1 MQGPSPGQGSGQLQA
16 REARQARS
24 FCWGKELEAGTLQ
37 DRDSQNVRPE
47 SKCVCSF
54 MCACMCEPSGEGL
67 LGILIHFHCA
77 RDPGR
82 QLVPCLLA
90 PTAEVGISVLVH
102 YVSF

>member
-1 MQGPSPGQGSGQLQA
+1 MCGG
-16 REARQARS
+16 
-24 FCWGKELEAGTLQ
+24 
-37 DRDSQNVRPE
+37 
-47 SKCVCSF
+47 CVCVF
-54 MCACMCEPSGEGL
+54 MCARVCEPSGEGL

>member
-1 MQGPSPGQGSGQLQA
+1 M
-16 REARQARS
+16 RS
-24 FCWGKELEAGTLQ
+24 LLRLRGVGMCGW
-37 DRDSQNVRPE
+37 
-47 SKCVCSF
+47 CVCVF
-54 MCACMCEPSGEGL
+54 TCARVCEPSGEGL

>member
-1 MQGPSPGQGSGQLQA
+1 MQGPSPGQSSGQLQA

-54 MCACMCEPSGEGL
+54 MCVQSVAFVYMVMLGEKGMLGRVQPRKWGVAGL
-67 LGILIHFHCA
+67 
-77 RDPGR
+77 RTD
-82 QLVPCLLA
+82 Q
-90 PTAEVGISVLVH
+90 EEK
-102 YVSF
+102 